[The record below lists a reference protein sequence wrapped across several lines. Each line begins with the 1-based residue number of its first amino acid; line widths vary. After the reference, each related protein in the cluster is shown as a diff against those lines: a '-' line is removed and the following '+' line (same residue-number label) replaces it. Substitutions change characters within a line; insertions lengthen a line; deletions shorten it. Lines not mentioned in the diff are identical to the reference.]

1 MVVVKSNREIENIKK
16 AAEILVEVRKI
27 LKDMIKPGLNIL
39 KLDEVAEQEI
49 LKRNG
54 LPAFKG
60 YENFPNTLCISVND
74 QVVHG
79 IPCNYILKEFR
90 LSENLSCRKSFA

>member
-1 MVVVKSNREIENIKK
+1 MVVVKSNREIENIRK
-16 AAEILVEVRKI
+16 AAEILVDVRKI

-39 KLDEVAEQEI
+39 ELDKVAESEI

-60 YENFPNTLCISVND
+60 YEDFPNTLCISVYL
-74 QVVHG
+74 VA
-79 IPCNYILKEFR
+79 IY
-90 LSENLSCRKSFA
+90 